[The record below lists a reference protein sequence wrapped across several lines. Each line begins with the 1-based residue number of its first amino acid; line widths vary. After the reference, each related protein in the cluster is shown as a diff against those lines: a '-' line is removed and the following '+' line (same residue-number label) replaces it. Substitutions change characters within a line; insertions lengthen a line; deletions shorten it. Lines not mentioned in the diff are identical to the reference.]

1 MRPIDLSCSKCGKEL
16 YCRKNVISHEKICDG
31 SHSKQ
36 CPRCWKEFNN
46 KMGKSRH
53 VAKGTCP
60 ILPKPHSYPTA
71 PIPLPPPLPPPSD
84 DSDNASPTSSKTDYS
99 AILDFDK
106 TSTTA
111 VIDYLTVTPEAQTR
125 LKTAFEAGCL
135 HQELTRVTHF
145 TGPAENRNVV
155 SIEPH
160 GPTAKVIYEHKAIKT
175 DAAETIQ
182 DITTRNIILANSPEV
197 RDMIGA
203 TDPEDGDVLSEAM
216 TVRQRAYESR
226 RIRLVL
232 ENGGD
237 YVLSARRP
245 PPLVSAPPGRKTW
258 STCVRN
264 AVAAGQGWQCNVCND
279 MLPPSYD
286 LDHMIP
292 LFKGGSDAIANLQAL
307 CVPCHR
313 TKSAGE
319 RSAWPR
325 SHV

>member
-1 MRPIDLSCSKCGKEL
+1 MDYHYSCACSKCGRML
-16 YCRKNVISHEKICDG
+16 ASPRNRVAHEENCDG
-31 SHSKQ
+31 SHAMQ
-36 CPRCWKEFNN
+36 CPRCWKEFPNRP
-46 KMGKSRH
+46 GKSRH
-53 VAKGTCP
+53 LAKGTCVAV
-60 ILPKPHSYPTA
+60 PKPPPHPKPPAA
-71 PIPLPPPLPPPSD
+71 PADTDTVDDPPPLPTYP
-84 DSDNASPTSSKTDYS
+84 N
-99 AILDFDK
+99 ILDFDK

-111 VIDYLTVTPEAQTR
+111 VVDFLTANPTAQTR
-125 LKTAFEAGCL
+125 LRSAFEAGCL

-182 DITTRNIILANSPEV
+182 DITARNIILANSLEV
-197 RDMIGA
+197 RNMIGA

-245 PPLVSAPPGRKTW
+245 PPPISTPPGRKTW

-264 AVAAGQGWQCNVCND
+264 AVAAGQGWQCNMCND

-313 TKSAGE
+313 TKSASD
-319 RSAWPR
+319 RKC
-325 SHV
+325 

>member
-1 MRPIDLSCSKCGKEL
+1 MEDHYSRECSKCGKML
-16 YCRKNVISHEKICDG
+16 VTPWYRVVHESKCDG
-31 SHSKQ
+31 SHAKQ
-36 CPRCWKEFNN
+36 CPRCWKEFPNRA
-46 KMGKSRH
+46 GKSRH
-53 VAKGTCP
+53 LAKGTCVAA
-60 ILPKPHSYPTA
+60 PK
-71 PIPLPPPLPPPSD
+71 PPPLPKPPAAPI
-84 DSDNASPTSSKTDYS
+84 DSNIIDKPPPLPSYPNT
-99 AILDFDK
+99 LDFDK

-111 VIDYLTVTPEAQTR
+111 VIAYLKDTPEAQTR
-125 LKTAFEAGCL
+125 LRSAFEAGCL

-160 GPTAKVIYEHKAIKT
+160 GSTAKVIYGNKSIKT
-175 DAAETIQ
+175 DASETIQ
-182 DITTRNIILANSPEV
+182 DITARNIRIANCPEV
-197 RDMIGA
+197 REMIGA
-203 TDPEDGDVLSEAM
+203 TDPEDGDVLSEAT
-216 TVRQRAYESR
+216 TVRQRSYESR

-245 PPLVSAPPGRKTW
+245 PPTISTPPGRKAW

-264 AVAAGQGWQCNVCND
+264 AVAAGQGWQCNMCND

-313 TKSAGE
+313 AKSAGE
-319 RSAWPR
+319 RTTAMA
-325 SHV
+325 